1 VKDKFAHP
9 AIEMVKFLKKILS
22 HLTKYVVYLLL
33 NYFYRATANERT
45 GQLLASAKAMR
56 LAQPKFFGGPWPIMP
71 IMQRHMNC
79 LNE

>member
-1 VKDKFAHP
+1 
-9 AIEMVKFLKKILS
+9 
-22 HLTKYVVYLLL
+22 LLL

-71 IMQRHMNC
+71 TMQRHMNC